1 LLYYLLYPLREYWS
15 VFNLF
20 RYITF
25 RSAYAVVT
33 AILITFIFGPLIIKV
48 LRKWHIVETP
58 ETIRDEGLKSHKR
71 DKAGVPSMGGLIILI
86 AILLPTLMWA
96 DISNSYV
103 LIALSAT
110 TLFGLVGFL
119 DDYLKL
125 VQRKK
130 AGLLGRFKLVSQIFV
145 GLALG
150 VFLYFYPLE
159 NGMTTVLTV
168 PFFKSVVIPLGIFY
182 ILFVMIV
189 IVGSTNAVNLT
200 DGLDGLAIGTVA
212 FAAMAY
218 AGFCYIVGNFKF
230 ADYLQVMFIDGVG
243 ELTVFMS
250 AMLGAAIGFLWYN
263 AHPAEVFMGDTGSLA
278 LGGAIGTIAVLIKQ
292 ELLLVIVGGV
302 FVIEAVSVIV
312 QVLYFKTSGGK
323 RVFKMSPIHYHY
335 RLLGI
340 PESKVVI
347 RFWILAA
354 MFALISLSTLKIR

>member
-1 LLYYLLYPLREYWS
+1 
-15 VFNLF
+15 
-20 RYITF
+20 
-25 RSAYAVVT
+25 
-33 AILITFIFGPLIIKV
+33 
-48 LRKWHIVETP
+48 
-58 ETIRDEGLKSHKR
+58 
-71 DKAGVPSMGGLIILI
+71 
-86 AILLPTLMWA
+86 
-96 DISNSYV
+96 
-103 LIALSAT
+103 
-110 TLFGLVGFL
+110 
-119 DDYLKL
+119 
-125 VQRKK
+125 
-130 AGLLGRFKLVSQIFV
+130 
-145 GLALG
+145 
-150 VFLYFYPLE
+150 
-159 NGMTTVLTV
+159 
-168 PFFKSVVIPLGIFY
+168 
-182 ILFVMIV
+182 
-189 IVGSTNAVNLT
+189 
-200 DGLDGLAIGTVA
+200 LDGLAIGTVA

-312 QVLYFKTSGGK
+312 QVLYFKMSGGN

>member
-1 LLYYLLYPLREYWS
+1 VLYYLLYPLKEYWG

-33 AILITFIFGPLIIKV
+33 AILITFIFGPLIVKA

-58 ETIRDEGLKSHKR
+58 ETIRDEGLQSHKR
-71 DKAGVPSMGGLIILI
+71 DKAGIPSMGGLIIL
-86 AILLPTLMWA
+86 LSTLVPTLLWA

-103 LIALSAT
+103 LIAISAT
-110 TLFGLVGFL
+110 AIFGLVGFL

-130 AGLLGRFKLVSQIFV
+130 AGLLGRFKLISQILV

-150 VFLYFYPLE
+150 LFLYLYPLE
-159 NGMTTVLTV
+159 NGMTTILTV

-312 QVLYFKTSGGK
+312 QVFYFKMSGGR